1 MASTV
6 RPAGRLL
13 LIMTA
18 FAGWSVASPL
28 AAEDWPQ
35 FRGPRRCGVWNE
47 TGILEKFPAGGLTV
61 RWRTPVG
68 GGYSGPAV
76 AGGRVFVSD
85 FARVK
90 GSSGAERVHC
100 LDERTGKVLWTFRGE
115 KVSYAR
121 LGYASGPRATPTVDG
136 ERVYVLG
143 AVGDLYCLDVKS
155 GRKLWHR
162 NFPRDLGATAPMWG
176 FAGAPLVHGK
186 HLICLAGGKGD
197 AKVVAFDKASGTV
210 IWRAIAND
218 GRIGYCPPTII
229 NAGGA
234 EQLIQW
240 HGGAVTSLDPN
251 TGKTYW
257 QQPFKLRYA
266 MAVAM
271 PVRDGNRL
279 FISAFFDGPIMFRL
293 NDDKPRARIV
303 WRGRSS
309 SEIRTDALHALM
321 CTPVIKDGY
330 IYGVCSYGQFRCLDA
345 ATGKRIWETLKV
357 IGEKGRWAT
366 AFIVCNG
373 ERFFINNDRGE
384 LIIADLSPKGYR
396 EIDRTKLIAPT
407 TTEGARHRTPRAVNW
422 TPPAYA
428 NRHVVTRNDREI
440 IRASLAKP

>member
-1 MASTV
+1 MIFTV
-6 RPAGRLL
+6 RPAGRLP
-13 LIMTA
+13 LIVAT
-18 FAGWSVASPL
+18 FAGWCVASPL

-35 FRGPRRCGVWNE
+35 FRGAQRRGVWNE
-47 TGILEKFPAGGLTV
+47 TGILEKFPAPGLKV

-68 GGYSGPAV
+68 GGYAGPAV
-76 AGGRVFVSD
+76 ADGRVFVPD
-85 FARVK
+85 FVRIK
-90 GSSGAERVHC
+90 GSSGVERVHC

-115 KVSYAR
+115 KISYAR
-121 LGYASGPRATPTVDG
+121 LGHASGPRATPTVDG

-143 AVGDLYCLDVKS
+143 AVGDLYALDVKT
-155 GRKLWHR
+155 GGKLWHR

-176 FAGAPLVHGK
+176 FAGAPLVHGER
-186 HLICLAGGKGD
+186 LICLVGGKAG
-197 AKVVAFDKASGTV
+197 AKVVAFEKATGKV
-210 IWRAIAND
+210 VWRAVADD
-218 GRIGYCPPTII
+218 GRTGYSAPAII
-229 NAGGA
+229 SAGGV

-240 HGGAVTSLDPN
+240 HGGAVTSLDPK
-251 TGKTYW
+251 TGKIYW

-279 FISAFFDGPIMFRL
+279 FVSAFFEGPIMFRL
-293 NDDKPRARIV
+293 ADDKPRVKIV
-303 WRGRSS
+303 WRGKSR
-309 SEIRTDALHALM
+309 SEIRTDALHSLM

-345 ATGKRIWETLKV
+345 STGKRIWETLKV
-357 IGEKGRWAT
+357 VGEKGRWAT
-366 AFIVCNG
+366 AFIVRNG

-407 TTEGARHRTPRAVNW
+407 TIEGANHRKLRAVNW

-428 NRHVVTRNDREI
+428 NRHIFIRNDREI